1 MRFLSSADI
10 LRVWEFGQGK
20 SLVEQALI
28 LLAPA
33 FPELS
38 RQELYDLPIGNRDLR
53 LLELRRLLAGER
65 LTGKS
70 SCPNCDAELQFSLTL
85 SQLIMNDYRKLGTNE
100 YTEEIEGYQI
110 RFRAL
115 TSQDQLN
122 VAHLYDIEEAAESLR
137 RASLIEARWQ
147 DQPVDPASLPDSV
160 FDAMGE
166 RLIDLDPQV
175 ETRFALN
182 CAVCSTRF
190 SAVFEAVEF
199 VWCEIAAHAT
209 HTLEE
214 VVLLARAFGWAE
226 RDILE
231 MTPRRRQRY
240 LDMVPSS

>member
-10 LRVWEFGQGK
+10 IRVWEFGQGK

-33 FPELS
+33 FPEMS

-70 SCPNCDAELQFSLTL
+70 GCPQCDAELQFSLTL
-85 SQLIMNDYRKLGTNE
+85 SQLIMNDYRRLGAND
-100 YTEEIEGYQI
+100 YVEEIEGYQL

-115 TSQDQLN
+115 TSQDQLD
-122 VAHLYDIEEAAESLR
+122 VAHLYDVEEAAAALR

-147 DQPVDPASLPDSV
+147 GQPVAPESLPESV
-160 FDAMGE
+160 YDALGE

-175 ETRFALN
+175 ETRFSLN
-182 CAVCSTRF
+182 CAVCDTRF

-199 VWCEIAAHAT
+199 VWCEIVAHAT
-209 HTLEE
+209 HALEE
-214 VVLLARAFGWAE
+214 VVLLARAFGWSE
-226 RDILE
+226 REILE